1 MNYLKLLSI
10 SLFITVICS
19 CSSSTDIDHLK
30 IYFDG
35 KNKSKVRAVEG
46 YKSSKFSQFDLV
58 GNERIWEEV
67 VYHENGN
74 IKDSVSYSYAKYDDQ
89 RIARYYYFNEN
100 GIMTKSV
107 KTNYFKPDSPYK
119 LHIEYEGK
127 LIAIDKDSTTESFN
141 DDGGLEYMV
150 QIVNDKYKFTHKITK
165 EDYGTRIVH
174 TGPLGDII
182 SDDSNYTSTDD
193 RHTIN
198 NLDGSKTRMNVSFRD
213 TFKFDSK
220 TYFVASSGSSFDI
233 IEEVEGNKEESLQTH
248 YRATTLDTS
257 NLLYNLKEWE
267 CKKIEARK
275 KVDDILVAKT
285 IYDCR
290 NNVIES
296 LLISRKSD
304 KSKNIEIKFFEK
316 GKLVRKEVEKLDYR
330 GKYIESNSYDFGS
343 GKISVDKYV
352 YSKVGLLDSVLN
364 FENGQLIG
372 YAVEKYLK

>member
-1 MNYLKLLSI
+1 
-10 SLFITVICS
+10 
-19 CSSSTDIDHLK
+19 
-30 IYFDG
+30 
-35 KNKSKVRAVEG
+35 
-46 YKSSKFSQFDLV
+46 
-58 GNERIWEEV
+58 
-67 VYHENGN
+67 
-74 IKDSVSYSYAKYDDQ
+74 
-89 RIARYYYFNEN
+89 
-100 GIMTKSV
+100 
-107 KTNYFKPDSPYK
+107 
-119 LHIEYEGK
+119 
-127 LIAIDKDSTTESFN
+127 
-141 DDGGLEYMV
+141 
-150 QIVNDKYKFTHKITK
+150 
-165 EDYGTRIVH
+165 
-174 TGPLGDII
+174 
-182 SDDSNYTSTDD
+182 
-193 RHTIN
+193 
-198 NLDGSKTRMNVSFRD
+198 MNVSFRD